1 MLIFAGTGIDFS
13 FFYIKILAYMKK
25 RLFFVFIFFNLAAL
39 ALTAQKIKSMEF
51 HDQQITDILL
61 VLAQTSGTSIIP
73 DETVTGTASFYF
85 SDSDLE
91 DALSLF
97 LSTYKMYYTKEGS
110 VIKVSRI
117 KSSYDAAGGLV
128 SLTADSVPVESL
140 LRSLSHAIGK
150 TVLYDTLPAISISV
164 DINALPVKDVLGICI
179 KRLPDYTIETGDSY
193 FYIKKEQKE
202 TAAAAKE
209 KKENGIKRNG
219 DIYSLSLDRGRFL
232 DTLTSLF
239 SAAGKE
245 YSLFVQSD
253 IQLENM
259 YFAGKDFDTMLRLIL
274 EHGNAD
280 YIEQNGIYYII
291 DMQKKGIGSK
301 LKSTDI
307 VQLSWIQAQD
317 IPSLLPADLTAGSV
331 LRIDKNTNSV
341 LLTGTPEEIQPIEK
355 FIRQVD
361 VPLNGLQYKRIDIK
375 YLDVKSVIPLIPS
388 KMIQTQPV
396 QIPGTNS
403 LLASGTKETLDGLAT
418 FIADIDIKKAGVPI
432 HLKYIQAADV
442 LKNLPPSL
450 TKDMI
455 VDSGY
460 PNLLF
465 YTGTDENCKLFMHEL
480 NLIDRPKPQ
489 IRYQLLVIQYTKGKS
504 SSFKPSATIKQ
515 SSESPNFVFSGDLS
529 NIMTLTFDV
538 IAKFGYEFAATLNA
552 QISDNTA
559 NVFTDT
565 TLTGL
570 SGQDIKFQNT
580 DTYRY
585 IEYEVDESSST
596 TTRTGVTQQIT
607 SGLIVSLNGW
617 VSGDD
622 MITMT
627 VNATV
632 SKQNSDTS
640 SSSSSTSVT
649 TLPSTSER
657 VVNTQVRTPSGEP
670 VVISGLIKDDT
681 SVTVQRLPVLG
692 YIPLLGYLFRQ
703 TSKSKDKTEIVIY
716 IVPHLIQETKESGN
730 DDLRLER
737 YYKSFVAVK

>member
-1 MLIFAGTGIDFS
+1 
-13 FFYIKILAYMKK
+13 MKK
-25 RLFFVFIFFNLAAL
+25 SLFVVFIIATFAE
-39 ALTAQKIKSMEF
+39 LTVSAQRIKSMEF

-61 VLAQTSGTSIIP
+61 VLAQTSNTSIIP

-97 LSTYKMYYTKEGS
+97 LSTYKMYYTKEGA

-128 SLTADSVPVESL
+128 SITADTVPIESL
-140 LRSLSHAIGK
+140 LRSVSHAIGK
-150 TVLYDTLPAISISV
+150 TVLYDTLPALPISV
-164 DINALPVKDVLGICI
+164 DINGLPVKDALAICI
-179 KRLPDYTIETGDSY
+179 KRLPDYTIEAADSY

-202 TAAAAKE
+202 KVAARE
-209 KKENGIKRNG
+209 KKESGIQRTG
-219 DIYSLSLDRGRFL
+219 DVYSLSLDRGRFL
-232 DTLTSLF
+232 DILTSLF
-239 SAAGKE
+239 SSAGKE

-253 IQLENM
+253 VQLENL
-259 YFAGKDFDTMLRLIL
+259 YFSGKDFETMLRLIL

-280 YIEQNGIYYII
+280 YIEQNDIYYII

-317 IPSLLPADLTAGSV
+317 IPSLLPAELTSGSV

-341 LLTGTPEEIQPIEK
+341 LLTGTPEEIQPVEK

-375 YLDVKSVIPLIPS
+375 YLDAKSVIPLIPA
-388 KMIQTQPV
+388 KLIQSQPV
-396 QIPGTNS
+396 LIPGTNS
-403 LLASGTKETLDGLAT
+403 LLAAGTKETLEGLSV
-418 FIADIDIKKAGVPI
+418 FITDIDTKKAGVPV

-465 YTGTDENCKLFMHEL
+465 YTGTEENGRLFMHEL
-480 NLIDRPKPQ
+480 DMIDRPKPQ

-504 SSFKPSATIKQ
+504 ITLKPVTSIKPSSA
-515 SSESPNFVFSGDLS
+515 SPNFVFTGDLS

-538 IAKFGYEFAATLNA
+538 IAKFGYEFAATLNS
-552 QISDNTA
+552 QIADNTA

-585 IEYEVDESSST
+585 IEYEVDETTST

-617 VSGDD
+617 VSGDN

-640 SSSSSTSVT
+640 SSSSSSSVT

-670 VVISGLIKDDT
+670 VIISGLIKDDT
-681 SVTVQRLPVLG
+681 TVAEQKVPVLG
-692 YIPLLGYLFRQ
+692 SIPLLGYLFKH
-703 TSKSKDKTEIVIY
+703 TSRSKEKTEIVIY
-716 IVPHLIQETKESGN
+716 IVPHLIQGTKESGN
-730 DDLRLER
+730 DALRLER
-737 YYKSFVAVK
+737 YYNSFVAKK

>member
-1 MLIFAGTGIDFS
+1 
-13 FFYIKILAYMKK
+13 MKK
-25 RLFFVFIFFNLAAL
+25 RLSFVFTILIFAELSVS
-39 ALTAQKIKSMEF
+39 AQKIKSMEF

-91 DALSLF
+91 DALALF
-97 LSTYKMYYTKEGS
+97 LSTYKMYYTKEGA

-128 SLTADSVPVESL
+128 SITADTVPVESL

-150 TVLYDTLPAISISV
+150 TVLYDTLPALPITV
-164 DINALPVKDVLGICI
+164 DINGLPVKDAIAICI
-179 KRLPDYTIETGDSY
+179 KRLPDYTIETADSY

-202 TAAAAKE
+202 TAAAAKG
-209 KKENGIKRNG
+209 KKETGIQRNG
-219 DIYSLSLDRGRFL
+219 DVYSLSLDRGRFL
-232 DTLTSLF
+232 DILTSLF
-239 SAAGKE
+239 SSAGKE

-253 IQLENM
+253 VQLENL
-259 YFAGKDFDTMLRLIL
+259 YFSGKDFDTILRLIL

-301 LKSTDI
+301 LKSTEI

-317 IPSLLPADLTAGSV
+317 IPSLLPADLTSGSV

-341 LLTGTPEEIQPIEK
+341 LLTGTPEEIQPVEK

-361 VPLNGLQYKRIDIK
+361 VPMNGLQYRRMDIK
-375 YLDVKSVIPLIPS
+375 YLDAKSVIPLIPA
-388 KMIQTQPV
+388 KLIQSPPV
-396 QIPGTNS
+396 MIPGTNS
-403 LLASGTKETLDGLAT
+403 LLAAGTKETLEGLSA
-418 FIADIDIKKAGVPI
+418 FITDIDTKKAGVPV

-465 YTGTDENCKLFMHEL
+465 YTGTEENGRLFMHEL
-480 NLIDRPKPQ
+480 DMIDRPKPQ

-504 SSFKPSATIKQ
+504 VTLKPVTSIKPSSA
-515 SSESPNFVFSGDLS
+515 SPNFVFTGDLS

-552 QISDNTA
+552 QIADNTA

-585 IEYEVDESSST
+585 IEYEVDETTST

-617 VSGDD
+617 ASGDN

-640 SSSSSTSVT
+640 SSSSSSSVT

-670 VVISGLIKDDT
+670 VIISGLIKDDT
-681 SVTVQRLPVLG
+681 TVTEQKVPVLG
-692 YIPLLGYLFRQ
+692 SIPLLGYLFKH
-703 TSKSKDKTEIVIY
+703 TSRSKEKTEIVIY
-716 IVPHLIQETKESGN
+716 IVPHLIQGTKESGN
-730 DDLRLER
+730 DALRLER
-737 YYKSFVAVK
+737 YYKSFVAKK